1 MNAIRAMNRREGFK
15 AMSAIV
21 IVFPKRD
28 LNQKL
33 KRLLVKK
40 KVKFFWA
47 LAWEKTQNR
56 HDLPPFLS
64 RIFCSSLLFVDDL
77 FSVCFQERFR

>member
-1 MNAIRAMNRREGFK
+1 MSTLNAIRAMNRREGFK
-15 AMSAIV
+15 AMNAIV

-40 KVKFFWA
+40 R
-47 LAWEKTQNR
+47 LN
-56 HDLPPFLS
+56 
-64 RIFCSSLLFVDDL
+64 
-77 FSVCFQERFR
+77 FSEP

>member
-1 MNAIRAMNRREGFK
+1 MNRREGFK

-40 KVKFFWA
+40 KGKI
-47 LAWEKTQNR
+47 
-56 HDLPPFLS
+56 FLS
-64 RIFCSSLLFVDDL
+64 L
-77 FSVCFQERFR
+77 SVRENPE